1 MKREGLKLRGTA
13 VIERRRKDGAVIDR
27 EVIKNLVLT
36 LGKSRVRDLIGEGIG
51 ATGITGFGYIAIGT
65 GTASP
70 VIGNT
75 ALETEVERESATV
88 ASVSTDQV
96 TFEKTFTFASG
107 VSYSITEA
115 GVGDSATE
123 TGDTLLDRFTF
134 SIKSVD
140 ADTDLYVKVT
150 ITVS

>member
-1 MKREGLKLRGTA
+1 MKEGLKLIGNA
-13 VIERRRKDGAVIDR
+13 VIERRRKDGSIIDK
-27 EVIKNLVLT
+27 EEIKNLILT
-36 LGKSRVRDLIGEGIG
+36 TGKSRVRDLLGEGIG
-51 ATGITGFGYIAIGT
+51 ATGITGFGYITIGT

-70 VIGNT
+70 VVGDT
-75 ALETEVERESATV
+75 SLETEVERASATV

-96 TFEKTFTFASG
+96 TFEKTFSFGSG
-107 VSYSITEA
+107 VSYNITEA

-134 SIKSVD
+134 SIKAVD
-140 ADTDLYVKVT
+140 ADTDLYVKIT

>member
-1 MKREGLKLRGTA
+1 MNEGLKLRGD
-13 VIERRRKDGAVIDR
+13 VLIERRTKDGKVLDR
-27 EVIKNLVLT
+27 EELKNLIVT
-36 LGKSRVRDLIGEGIG
+36 TGKSRVRDLLGEGIG

-70 VIGNT
+70 VVGDT
-75 ALETEVERESATV
+75 ALETEVERASATV
-88 ASVSTDQV
+88 SAVSTDQV
-96 TFEKTFTFASG
+96 TFEKTFSFGSG
-107 VSYSITEA
+107 VSYNITEA

-134 SIKSVD
+134 SIKAVD